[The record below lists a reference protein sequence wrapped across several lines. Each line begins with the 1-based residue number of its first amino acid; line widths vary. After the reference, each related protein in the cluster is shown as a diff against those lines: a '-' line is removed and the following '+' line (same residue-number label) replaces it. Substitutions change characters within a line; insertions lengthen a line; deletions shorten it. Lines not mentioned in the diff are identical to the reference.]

1 MWIYLC
7 IFAKNITR
15 KIRIMV
21 KNERGGFGS
30 KLGAILAA
38 AGSAVGLGNIWRF
51 PTETGENGGGA
62 FILIYILC
70 VLLLGMPVMISEF
83 IIGRHSHA
91 NTATAYKKLAPGT
104 PWKWVGRL
112 GVLAGFLILSY
123 YAVVAG
129 WTLEYTVASLFNRF
143 NAMARTGQ
151 ADVFSRYFERFVSDP
166 VSSVAYT
173 VIFLLLTHVVIVRGV
188 QKGIEKFSKIFMPVL
203 FVLLVLLMVSSL
215 TMPGAVQGLRFLFQ
229 PDFSKIDSGVVLS
242 AMGQAFYS
250 LSLGMGCLCTY
261 ASYFS
266 KDTKL
271 GKTALSVSVI
281 DTCVAV
287 MAGLIIFPA
296 VFSVEGVNPDAGP
309 SLLFITLPSIFQTA
323 FGSYPAVAYV
333 FSLLF
338 YLLLVL
344 ATLTSTISLHE
355 VVTAYMSE
363 AHHMSRKKAAV
374 WVTTGCVVLGAVCSL
389 SMGVLSDY
397 KLGGMNIFDL
407 FDFVTAKWM
416 LPVGGILISVFVGWH
431 LNKKVIVAEMTN
443 YGTQKFPVIRTF
455 IFLLKFVVPVLI
467 ALIFLNELGL
477 FRLLL

>member
-1 MWIYLC
+1 
-7 IFAKNITR
+7 
-15 KIRIMV
+15 MV

-215 TMPGAVQGLRFLFQ
+215 TMPGAVQGLRFLFL

-296 VFSVEGVNPDAGP
+296 VFSVKGVNPDAGP

>member
-1 MWIYLC
+1 M
-7 IFAKNITR
+7 AKF
-15 KIRIMV
+15 
-21 KNERGGFGS
+21 ERASFGS

-62 FILIYILC
+62 FILVYILC

-91 NTATAYKKLAPGT
+91 NTASAYQKLAPGT

-151 ADVFSRYFERFVSDP
+151 ADVFSRYFNRFVSDP

-203 FVLLVLLMVSSL
+203 FVLLVVLMVCSL
-215 TMPGAVQGLRFLFQ
+215 TMPGAGQGLRFLFL

-281 DTCVAV
+281 DTFVAV

-296 VFSVEGVNPDAGP
+296 VFSVEGVSPDAGP

-323 FGSYPAVAYV
+323 FGDYPVVAYI
-333 FSLLF
+333 FSLMF
-338 YLLLVL
+338 YVLLVL

-374 WVTTGCVVLGAVCSL
+374 WVTVGCVILGAVCSL
-389 SMGVLSDY
+389 SMGVLSEY

-416 LPVGGILISVFVGWH
+416 LPVGGILISVFVGWY
-431 LNKKVIVAEMTN
+431 LDREVIIFEMTN
-443 YGTQKFPVIRTF
+443 GGTQKFPVLKSF
-455 IFLLKFVVPVLI
+455 IFLLKYVVPVLI

-477 FRLLL
+477 FRLLA

>member
-1 MWIYLC
+1 M
-7 IFAKNITR
+7 
-15 KIRIMV
+15 
-21 KNERGGFGS
+21 
-30 KLGAILAA
+30 
-38 AGSAVGLGNIWRF
+38 
-51 PTETGENGGGA
+51 
-62 FILIYILC
+62 
-70 VLLLGMPVMISEF
+70 
-83 IIGRHSHA
+83 
-91 NTATAYKKLAPGT
+91 
-104 PWKWVGRL
+104 
-112 GVLAGFLILSY
+112 
-123 YAVVAG
+123 
-129 WTLEYTVASLFNRF
+129 
-143 NAMARTGQ
+143 
-151 ADVFSRYFERFVSDP
+151 
-166 VSSVAYT
+166 
-173 VIFLLLTHVVIVRGV
+173 
-188 QKGIEKFSKIFMPVL
+188 
-203 FVLLVLLMVSSL
+203 
-215 TMPGAVQGLRFLFQ
+215 
-229 PDFSKIDSGVVLS
+229 
-242 AMGQAFYS
+242 
-250 LSLGMGCLCTY
+250 
-261 ASYFS
+261 
-266 KDTKL
+266 
-271 GKTALSVSVI
+271 
-281 DTCVAV
+281 
-287 MAGLIIFPA
+287 
-296 VFSVEGVNPDAGP
+296 
-309 SLLFITLPSIFQTA
+309 FITLPSIFQTA

>member
-1 MWIYLC
+1 
-7 IFAKNITR
+7 
-15 KIRIMV
+15 MV

-215 TMPGAVQGLRFLFQ
+215 TMPGAVQGLRFLFL

-296 VFSVEGVNPDAGP
+296 VFSVEGVNSDAGP

>member
-1 MWIYLC
+1 
-7 IFAKNITR
+7 
-15 KIRIMV
+15 MV

-215 TMPGAVQGLRFLFQ
+215 TMPGAVQGLRFLFL

-287 MAGLIIFPA
+287 MAGLIIFLA

>member
-1 MWIYLC
+1 
-7 IFAKNITR
+7 
-15 KIRIMV
+15 MV

-215 TMPGAVQGLRFLFQ
+215 TMPGAVQGLRFLFL

-281 DTCVAV
+281 DTCVAG
-287 MAGLIIFPA
+287 MAGPILIPA

>member
-1 MWIYLC
+1 
-7 IFAKNITR
+7 
-15 KIRIMV
+15 MV

-215 TMPGAVQGLRFLFQ
+215 TMPGAVQGLRFLFL
-229 PDFSKIDSGVVLS
+229 PDFKIMIS
-242 AMGQAFYS
+242 YS
-250 LSLGMGCLCTY
+250 
-261 ASYFS
+261 
-266 KDTKL
+266 
-271 GKTALSVSVI
+271 
-281 DTCVAV
+281 
-287 MAGLIIFPA
+287 
-296 VFSVEGVNPDAGP
+296 
-309 SLLFITLPSIFQTA
+309 
-323 FGSYPAVAYV
+323 
-333 FSLLF
+333 
-338 YLLLVL
+338 
-344 ATLTSTISLHE
+344 
-355 VVTAYMSE
+355 
-363 AHHMSRKKAAV
+363 
-374 WVTTGCVVLGAVCSL
+374 
-389 SMGVLSDY
+389 
-397 KLGGMNIFDL
+397 
-407 FDFVTAKWM
+407 
-416 LPVGGILISVFVGWH
+416 
-431 LNKKVIVAEMTN
+431 
-443 YGTQKFPVIRTF
+443 
-455 IFLLKFVVPVLI
+455 
-467 ALIFLNELGL
+467 
-477 FRLLL
+477 